1 MDALI
6 VSAPAGLVMKEAAL
20 VLLLE
25 IQNLGMSPG
34 SIVLVAC
41 TELCGFTF
49 VLLVVSVDGLTDV
62 KL

>member
-1 MDALI
+1 MYAVI
-6 VSAPAGLVMKEAAL
+6 VSAPAGLVMKETAL
-20 VLLLE
+20 VPLLE
-25 IQNLGMSPG
+25 IQNLEMSPG

-41 TELCGFTF
+41 TELSGFIF